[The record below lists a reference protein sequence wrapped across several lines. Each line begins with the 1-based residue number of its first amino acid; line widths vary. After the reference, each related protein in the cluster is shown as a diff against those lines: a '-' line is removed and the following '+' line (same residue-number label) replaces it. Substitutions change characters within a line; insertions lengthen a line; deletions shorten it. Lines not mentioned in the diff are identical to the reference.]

1 MGQLPRIFSE
11 ANREEKDHYENVKDH
26 SQDNKLNTNHKHGS
40 KSVRGEDSGQ
50 GQGLLCFLACVFD
63 EL

>member
-1 MGQLPRIFSE
+1 MGQLPRIFRE
-11 ANREEKDHYENVKDH
+11 ANREEKDHYEDVKDH
-26 SQDNKLNTNHKHGS
+26 SQDNKLNTNQ
-40 KSVRGEDSGQ
+40 SVRGEDSGQ